1 MYKDAPE
8 KHTTVSA
15 VNLKNK
21 RSCPYLKTRECST
34 AEQHG
39 SLNRESG
46 KAMQNP
52 YQSSSK
58 SLWVLLVP
66 TTANSVNGP
75 VVESLIPNAN
85 LYVVG
90 RQHAAAAA
98 GAGAG
103 AGGRR
108 RRITSTKLS
117 SRKNNN
123 HLNEENI
130 RRCFL
135 VAQKTNDFVAPV
147 LIWAERRQWI
157 LTAVHFCFTFFD
169 IWCVCHLASFRWID
183 PGFRPALK
191 RIVPRTQL
199 RARGEKDCYC
209 MYTLSKRLHVERPGI
224 RAKHLAQPIR
234 TRSTAGRSFEVHL
247 EKGSTRRVVLT
258 GTGDLPAIPEVVWEW
273 LNTIFAPLTLQ
284 FGGLPIPG
292 CNGVTYKHYGMWP
305 KMCRCAP
312 NYSHQFHSPL
322 PKWNMNCHIFWGHPC
337 WKTISSAAHHFEHGI
352 LSRQRA
358 LPHLLDRCLSTP
370 GRPARGTTDLGR
382 CCSCFGVKLCEI
394 KHI

>member
-1 MYKDAPE
+1 MRSQILRQPRNGNNGRSKNKDKSDGDIISHVQGCTGE
-8 KHTTVSA
+8 TYDCKCS
-15 VNLKNK
+15 NLKNK

-98 GAGAG
+98 AAGAG
-103 AGGRR
+103 AGGRRR

-135 VAQKTNDFVAPV
+135 AAQKTNDFVAPV
-147 LIWAERRQWI
+147 LI
-157 LTAVHFCFTFFD
+157 
-169 IWCVCHLASFRWID
+169 
-183 PGFRPALK
+183 
-191 RIVPRTQL
+191 
-199 RARGEKDCYC
+199 
-209 MYTLSKRLHVERPGI
+209 
-224 RAKHLAQPIR
+224 
-234 TRSTAGRSFEVHL
+234 
-247 EKGSTRRVVLT
+247 
-258 GTGDLPAIPEVVWEW
+258 
-273 LNTIFAPLTLQ
+273 
-284 FGGLPIPG
+284 
-292 CNGVTYKHYGMWP
+292 
-305 KMCRCAP
+305 
-312 NYSHQFHSPL
+312 
-322 PKWNMNCHIFWGHPC
+322 
-337 WKTISSAAHHFEHGI
+337 
-352 LSRQRA
+352 
-358 LPHLLDRCLSTP
+358 
-370 GRPARGTTDLGR
+370 
-382 CCSCFGVKLCEI
+382 
-394 KHI
+394 